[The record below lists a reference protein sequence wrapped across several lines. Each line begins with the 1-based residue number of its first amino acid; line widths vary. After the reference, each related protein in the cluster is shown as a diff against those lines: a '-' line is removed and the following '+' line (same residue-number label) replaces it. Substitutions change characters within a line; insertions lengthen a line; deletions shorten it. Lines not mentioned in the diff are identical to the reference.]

1 MINSYEVKQIT
12 SKSSSSMLIL
22 LKGETK
28 GLKVAPRWPSSKV
41 LIEENVFLKLLE
53 VQSKL
58 PSSIKLLLVRGYENK
73 SSRLGMFR
81 HISRWLGIKL
91 FCTCY
96 PRRKSEVDDIFGSN
110 GHDVDGSHVDVSIVL
125 NGKRLRFLP
134 LGVFTSL
141 SLQHSRTEEHLTVIK
156 LVKGALE
163 QCDFSIHHNQTESM
177 QIHCDYN
184 G

>member
-1 MINSYEVKQIT
+1 
-12 SKSSSSMLIL
+12 MLTL
-22 LKGETK
+22 FKGESQ

-41 LIEENVFLKLLE
+41 LIEKNVFLKLLE

-58 PSSIKLLLVRGYENK
+58 PSSVKLLLVRGYENK
-73 SSRLGMFR
+73 SSRLGVFR

-96 PRRKSEVDDIFGSN
+96 PSRKSEVGDIFGSN

-125 NGKRLRFLP
+125 NGKRLRLLP

-141 SLQHSRTEEHLTVIK
+141 SLQQSRAEEHLAVIEY
-156 LVKGALE
+156 VKGTLE
-163 QCDFSIHHNQTESM
+163 QCGFIIHHNQTESM
-177 QIHCDYN
+177 QIHCDFN